1 MAPINPKSPMTDL
14 WIALRLIAPSLSVWR
29 LRWLTE
35 PEIAAVIDNGA
46 VLTCTPGAYAA
57 GVRIGMRRASAIG
70 IAQNC
75 VMLDRNFEAEQAL
88 FDTLAQVA
96 LRYTPCVVQH
106 TNHTVLLDIAGSVNL
121 FGGVRALFNRL
132 NKDVRA
138 SRLRVATSLAPSAM
152 GAWLLAQPKQ
162 PSVRRFLQIPKLH
175 RALDKMACTRIPEAS
190 PYLVWLTN
198 IGCHTLGQLRQL
210 PRAGLKR
217 RSSLKLINELDQIYG
232 QAVFPYK
239 PYVAPEHFQQKIDL
253 MDRAENTAAIQGV
266 VEIMLSNLC
275 IWLAAK
281 QSAILRL
288 KFIFYHERYR
298 QADSS
303 SELLLSMAEP
313 AWLVAHLLKLLKE
326 QLAKHSFD
334 SPAVTIELVSIELS
348 SLPAGNGLLFADKRR
363 QSAELSRLLDLIAM
377 RIEADNVLNPVLV
390 NDYRPEVAN
399 RWHAYRSQQ
408 SIQSEA
414 SEKALKTDQPFWLLA
429 KPLALSIKQNR
440 PVVGMPLQLIQ
451 GPERIESGWWDAP
464 LTARD
469 YFVAQDAQG
478 IRYWLY
484 RERDKDPV
492 RWFLHG
498 LFA

>member
-1 MAPINPKSPMTDL
+1 M
-14 WIALRLIAPSLSVWR
+14 
-29 LRWLTE
+29 
-35 PEIAAVIDNGA
+35 
-46 VLTCTPGAYAA
+46 
-57 GVRIGMRRASAIG
+57 
-70 IAQNC
+70 
-75 VMLDRNFEAEQAL
+75 
-88 FDTLAQVA
+88 
-96 LRYTPCVVQH
+96 
-106 TNHTVLLDIAGSVNL
+106 
-121 FGGVRALFNRL
+121 
-132 NKDVRA
+132 
-138 SRLRVATSLAPSAM
+138 
-152 GAWLLAQPKQ
+152 
-162 PSVRRFLQIPKLH
+162 
-175 RALDKMACTRIPEAS
+175 
-190 PYLVWLTN
+190 
-198 IGCHTLGQLRQL
+198 
-210 PRAGLKR
+210 
-217 RSSLKLINELDQIYG
+217 
-232 QAVFPYK
+232 
-239 PYVAPEHFQQKIDL
+239 
-253 MDRAENTAAIQGV
+253 
-266 VEIMLSNLC
+266 
-275 IWLAAK
+275 
-281 QSAILRL
+281 
-288 KFIFYHERYR
+288 
-298 QADSS
+298 
-303 SELLLSMAEP
+303 
-313 AWLVAHLLKLLKE
+313 
-326 QLAKHSFD
+326 
-334 SPAVTIELVSIELS
+334 
-348 SLPAGNGLLFADKRR
+348 LFADKRR

>member
-1 MAPINPKSPMTDL
+1 MTDL
-14 WIALRLIAPSLSVWR
+14 WIALRLSAPSLSVWR
-29 LRWLTE
+29 LHWLIE

-46 VLTCTPGAYAA
+46 VLTCTSGAYAA

-75 VMLDRNFEAEQAL
+75 VMLDRDPQAEQAL
-88 FDTLAQVA
+88 LDTLAQIA

-106 TNHTVLLDIAGSVNL
+106 VNHTILLDIAGSVNL

-132 NKDVRA
+132 NKDINA

-162 PSVRRFLQIPKLH
+162 PSLRRFLKMSKLH
-175 RALDKMACTRIPEAS
+175 RALDQMTCARIPEAL

-217 RSSLKLINELDQIYG
+217 RSSLKLLNELDQIYG
-232 QAVFPYK
+232 QAVFPYQ

-253 MDRAENTAAIQGV
+253 MDRAENTAAIQSV
-266 VEIMLSNLC
+266 VEVMLGNLC

-303 SELLLSMAEP
+303 SELILSIAEP

-334 SPAVTIELVSIELS
+334 SPAVGIELVSVELS
-348 SLPAGNGLLFADKRR
+348 ALPAGNGLLFADKRR

-377 RIEADNVLNPVLV
+377 RIEANNVLSPNLV
-390 NDYRPEVAN
+390 NDYRPEIAN
-399 RWHAYRSQQ
+399 RWNAYRSQK
-408 SIQSEA
+408 SIKHEA
-414 SEKALKTDQPFWLLA
+414 SKPETHTDTPFWLLA
-429 KPLALSIKQNR
+429 KPLALSIKQDR

-469 YFVAQDAQG
+469 YFVAQDTQG

-484 RERDKDPV
+484 RERDTDPV